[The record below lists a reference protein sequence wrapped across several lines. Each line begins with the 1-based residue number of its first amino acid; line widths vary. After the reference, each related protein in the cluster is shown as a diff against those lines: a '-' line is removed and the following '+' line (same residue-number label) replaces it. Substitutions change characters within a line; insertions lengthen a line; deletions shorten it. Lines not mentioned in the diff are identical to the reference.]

1 MNNGGFFITESS
13 IDCDFFV
20 TLSTI
25 PYRAYEYRGGNS
37 Q

>member
-20 TLSTI
+20 TI
-25 PYRAYEYRGGNS
+25 PAISYRAYEYRGANS
-37 Q
+37 H